1 MLALSLPWYIRNA
14 IEAGDPAPPIFNLY
28 FNHPDPIFSQADARI
43 YVADTITDS
52 RPLHLLLLPF
62 RFFTDPKSQ
71 HFREVGVNGMVLL
84 MYAPLLFLIGQLIF
98 RRSWRP
104 TDQLIF
110 LSVATAYLIFPW
122 FFSSLGRY
130 SLHWYP
136 TFAAWVGVIV
146 SQISARADEHT
157 NSRLAIWI
165 GRTATAVFCCALIWP
180 TPTAGCLR
188 FYRNYFTETLNLPR
202 SRHQWQGYPEEI
214 LPGYLASQAVIATLV
229 SNRKENSRVLALLV
243 EYLAFYFRQAKI
255 VSVGDYF
262 GPARYKDLLRDV
274 EQGNGL
280 SYLTRLDISVVV
292 VQVRRSEAS
301 WSPFYNRF
309 RAQLKN
315 NRFKEYRYLDE
326 NVAIFLR
333 NDINPTP
340 LLTTATE

>member
-1 MLALSLPWYIRNA
+1 
-14 IEAGDPAPPIFNLY
+14 
-28 FNHPDPIFSQADARI
+28 
-43 YVADTITDS
+43 
-52 RPLHLLLLPF
+52 
-62 RFFTDPKSQ
+62 
-71 HFREVGVNGMVLL
+71 VLL
-84 MYAPLLFLIGQLIF
+84 TYALVLFLIVQLIF

-104 TDQLIF
+104 TNQLIF
-110 LSVATAYLIFPW
+110 LSVATAYLISPW

-130 SLHWYP
+130 SLHCYP

-146 SQISARADEHT
+146 SQISARADEHA

-165 GRTATAVFCCALIWP
+165 GRTATAVFCFALIWP

-274 EQGNGL
+274 KQGNGL
-280 SYLTRLDISVVV
+280 SYLTRLDISAVV
-292 VQVRRSEAS
+292 VQVAEARRHGHHSTID
-301 WSPFYNRF
+301 FG
-309 RAQLKN
+309 
-315 NRFKEYRYLDE
+315 
-326 NVAIFLR
+326 R
-333 NDINPTP
+333 N
-340 LLTTATE
+340 

>member
-202 SRHQWQGYPEEI
+202 
-214 LPGYLASQAVIATLV
+214 
-229 SNRKENSRVLALLV
+229 VLALLV

-274 EQGNGL
+274 KQGNGL